1 MFIYAIFGM
10 NSFCKVKQGSGI
22 DDIFNFETFVGS
34 MLCLFQITTSAGWD
48 ALLNPMLQSKDSC
61 NRTSENCHL
70 SAIATTYFVSYIIIS
85 FLIVVNMYIAVI
97 LENFNTATEES
108 EDPLGEDD
116 FEMFYE
122 VWEKFDPEATQF
134 IKYSALSDFADAL
147 PEPLRVAKPNKYQFL
162 VMDLPMVSGDRLHCL
177 DILFAFTARVL
188 GESSGLDSIK
198 AMMEEKFMEANPF
211 KKLYEPIVT
220 TTKRKEEERCAAVI
234 QKAFRKYMT
243 KMTKCTL
250 EDRPHSPLQTLCN
263 GDLSNSG
270 MAEGKVH
277 YDWALHLHPYLTAP
291 EPCLQPLSSKG
302 STTQSVNKQWTHWTS
317 YPIFF
322 FWLKEMM
329 FQNLLQ
335 MVLNRDLRQGCLT
348 ITTGTVLIWKKA
360 LERGIED
367 TLMWGLKDSSNY
379 VKRKEQE
386 AKKSFKLC
394 FPTCS

>member
-10 NSFCKVKQGSGI
+10 SCFGKVRLSGI

-48 ALLNPMLQSKDSC
+48 ALLSPMLQSKDSC
-61 NRTSENCHL
+61 KTNSENCHL
-70 SAIATTYFVSYIIIS
+70 STIAITYFVSYIIIS

-147 PEPLRVAKPNKYQFL
+147 PEPLRVAKPNKFQFL

-177 DILFAFTARVL
+177 DILFAFTTRVL
-188 GESSGLDSIK
+188 GDSNGLDSMK
-198 AMMEEKFMEANPF
+198 VMMEEKFMEANPF

-234 QKAFRKYMT
+234 QKAFRKYML
-243 KMTKCTL
+243 KITKCAL
-250 EDRPHSPLQTLCN
+250 EDRPPSPFQMLCN
-263 GDLSNSG
+263 GDLSNS
-270 MAEGKVH
+270 ASKGKVH
-277 YDWALHLHPYLTAP
+277 YDWAPHLHPYLTASYP
-291 EPCLQPLSSKG
+291 HLQSELQG
-302 STTQSVNKQWTHWTS
+302 STAQCNNKQWTHWTS
-317 YPIFF
+317 HFIFLR
-322 FWLKEMM
+322 LKE
-329 FQNLLQ
+329 
-335 MVLNRDLRQGCLT
+335 V
-348 ITTGTVLIWKKA
+348 
-360 LERGIED
+360 
-367 TLMWGLKDSSNY
+367 TL
-379 VKRKEQE
+379 
-386 AKKSFKLC
+386 
-394 FPTCS
+394 